1 METTLSF
8 FTEADGIFFPINP
21 FFRILADQNSEIS
34 DSTVVSHR
42 QMIAV
47 YKIGYP
53 YVYEAQ
59 SIGSAHQDVKKIL
72 ITADFLNN
80 FFVLSYD
87 TLQKVTQLASYKI
100 QTMNLFVKD
109 ANGIE
114 KLEMMFNENA
124 ATIFE

>member
-8 FTEADGIFFPINP
+8 FTKADGNFFPINP
-21 FFRILADQNSEIS
+21 FFRLLADGNSEIS
-34 DSTVVSHR
+34 DLTVVNHR

-47 YKIGYP
+47 FKIGYP

-59 SIGSAHQDVKKIL
+59 SIGSAHLDVKKIL

-87 TLQKVTQLASYKI
+87 RIQLATKLASYKI

-109 ANGIE
+109 ADGIE
-114 KLEMMFNENA
+114 KLEMMFNGNR
-124 ATIFE
+124 TTLFQ